1 MSSTLSTQ
9 HSSDCTHR
17 KLVCQ
22 SGSLLKSSHFLLIQL
37 ELQAAVVGDSAVT
50 PSGPAASFDVSRHIN
65 LVPVF
70 RESEVEVYFGA
81 FERIAA
87 ALHWPE
93 DVWAILL
100 QCKLVGK
107 AQAAC
112 SSLSVED
119 SLEYDKVKGAILRAY
134 ELVPEAYRQR
144 FRGIKKAAGQTYVD
158 FAREKKVL
166 FDRWCRACKADDI
179 ASVCELMLLE
189 EFKNCVPERTVVYLN
204 EQKVT
209 TLQQA
214 ATLADEFAL
223 IHRSVFFQRD
233 PPQRDPPQRD
243 TYRRAPDSY
252 VPCASVPLLGP
263 RIDRACY
270 FCLDP
275 GHMIA
280 DCAAWKRERAAGGK
294 HPKGVGLIKT
304 VCPSRQVT
312 VKMGPDECFKPFI
325 STAFVSLSGKVE
337 DQRQVTMLRDSGGS
351 QSFILASALP
361 LSNESACDV
370 SAVVDASG
378 SGAGAVL
385 LQEGDGGVSHP
396 VCYFSTKFK
405 RHQLNYSTIE
415 KETLAMLLALQHF
428 QVYVGSSS
436 TPVVVYTDHNPL
448 VFLSQMFNHNQR
460 LMRWALLAQDFNIV
474 INYKKGADNVVA
486 DVLSRG

>member
-1 MSSTLSTQ
+1 MGSKLDARVKVRMARLQ
-9 HSSDCTHR
+9 CEREEREREFQLRRELEIR
-17 KLVCQ
+17 KLEADTAVRMR
-22 SGSLLKSSHFLLIQL
+22 KL

-50 PSGPAASFDVSRHIN
+50 PSGSAAAFDVGSNIQ

-70 RESEVEVYFGA
+70 LESEVEMFFGA

-87 ALHWPE
+87 ALRWPE
-93 DVWAILL
+93 DVWAILV

-107 AQAAC
+107 AQEAC

-144 FRGIKKAAGQTYVD
+144 FRGMKKASGQTYVD

-166 FDRWCRACKADDI
+166 FDRWCRACTADDI

-204 EQKVT
+204 EQRVT

-214 ATLADEFAL
+214 ATLADESAL
-223 IHRSVFFQRD
+223 IHRSVLFQQD

-243 TYRRAPDSY
+243 TYQRAPDND

-280 DCAAWKRERAAGGK
+280 DCAAWKRKQATTMADEEGLELSHSGVLAQSDSPHRVGFRKTRNRRATHA
-294 HPKGVGLIKT
+294 H
-304 VCPSRQVT
+304 S
-312 VKMGPDECFKPFI
+312 
-325 STAFVSLSGKVE
+325 VSLPGPK
-337 DQRQVTMLRDSGGS
+337 
-351 QSFILASALP
+351 
-361 LSNESACDV
+361 
-370 SAVVDASG
+370 
-378 SGAGAVL
+378 
-385 LQEGDGGVSHP
+385 
-396 VCYFSTKFK
+396 KK
-405 RHQLNYSTIE
+405 R
-415 KETLAMLLALQHF
+415 
-428 QVYVGSSS
+428 
-436 TPVVVYTDHNPL
+436 
-448 VFLSQMFNHNQR
+448 VFL
-460 LMRWALLAQDFNIV
+460 
-474 INYKKGADNVVA
+474 
-486 DVLSRG
+486 LS